1 MKNIVI
7 FILLFVCE
15 NIFSQYHPKNV
26 TNYYNKIVMN
36 GEYSG
41 KLVDPIKW
49 TKDMNIYVDGE
60 NRDYLVSELNGIVKE
75 LNDLIDPI
83 EIKIVNKKE
92 DANYFI
98 FFGYYKDFKKTYSV
112 VNQHLLENNWGLFEV
127 YRNNYGIM
135 YVDIVRTVNIEAQK
149 HLLREELTQS
159 LGFLN
164 DSYDYPE
171 SIFYEGWTTT
181 TKYSYID
188 KEIIKMH
195 YNK

>member
-15 NIFSQYHPKNV
+15 NTFSQYHPKNV
-26 TNYYNKIVMN
+26 TNYYNKIVMS

>member
-1 MKNIVI
+1 M
-7 FILLFVCE
+7 
-15 NIFSQYHPKNV
+15 S
-26 TNYYNKIVMN
+26 